1 MDDKL
6 IDVESLFT
14 LFKKKFWIII
24 VITMITTG
32 VSYLK
37 ASKMQPSYSAMLSVF
52 MGVEEE
58 GLDYSIMQEMNFY
71 GKNIQTLKDMVMT
84 EEFLADVLKKNN
96 IDKDPGQVMGSISVQ
111 SSEDSPIV
119 TMRYYGGVTSG
130 NAKTLDV
137 VAEEFIKRLQEI
149 IPNLSP
155 RIVNNAYESMS
166 VPNKV
171 RVVQVGVV
179 FGIIASI
186 GLILVIDYLDDTLKN
201 KQDLEKLLPIPV
213 LGDIPKHEKEFV
225 KEDNYVH
232 SKQNAKVN
240 IGWIV

>member
-6 IDVESLFT
+6 IDIESLFT
-14 LFKKKFWIII
+14 LFKRKFWIII
-24 VITMITTG
+24 VITIITIG
-32 VSYLK
+32 ASYLK

-71 GKNIQTLKDMVMT
+71 GRNINTLKDMVMT
-84 EEFLADVLKKNN
+84 EEFVADVLKKNN
-96 IDKDPGQVMGSISVQ
+96 IDKNPAQVMGSISVQ
-111 SSEDSPIV
+111 SSEESPIV
-119 TMRYYGGVTSG
+119 TMMYYGGATGG
-130 NAKTLDV
+130 NAKVLDV
-137 VAEEFIKRLQEI
+137 VAEAFIKRLKDI

-166 VPNKV
+166 IPNKT
-171 RVVQVGVV
+171 RVIQVGVIV
-179 FGIIASI
+179 GIIVSI

-201 KQDLEKLLPIPV
+201 KQDLERLLPIPV
-213 LGDIPKHEKEFV
+213 LGDIPKHEKEFL

-240 IGWIV
+240 IG

>member
-84 EEFLADVLKKNN
+84 EEFLADVLKK
-96 IDKDPGQVMGSISVQ
+96 
-111 SSEDSPIV
+111 
-119 TMRYYGGVTSG
+119 
-130 NAKTLDV
+130 
-137 VAEEFIKRLQEI
+137 I
-149 IPNLSP
+149 I
-155 RIVNNAYESMS
+155 
-166 VPNKV
+166 
-171 RVVQVGVV
+171 
-179 FGIIASI
+179 
-186 GLILVIDYLDDTLKN
+186 
-201 KQDLEKLLPIPV
+201 
-213 LGDIPKHEKEFV
+213 
-225 KEDNYVH
+225 
-232 SKQNAKVN
+232 
-240 IGWIV
+240 

>member
-1 MDDKL
+1 MEDKL

-32 VSYLK
+32 LSYMK
-37 ASKMQPSYSAMLSVF
+37 TFNMQPSYSCMLSVF

-71 GKNIQTLKDMVMT
+71 SRNIQTLKDMVMT
-84 EEFLADVLKKNN
+84 EEFIADVLKKNK
-96 IDKDPGQVMGSISVQ
+96 IDKDPAQVMGSISVQ
-111 SSEDSPIV
+111 SSDDSPIV
-119 TMRYYGGVTSG
+119 TMRYYGGSTSG

-137 VAEEFIKRLQEI
+137 VAGEFIKRLQDI

-171 RVVQVGVV
+171 RVVQVGLI
-179 FGIIASI
+179 FGIILSI
-186 GLILVIDYLDDTLKN
+186 GLILVIDYLDDTLKS
-201 KQDLEKLLPIPV
+201 KQDLEKLLPVPV
-213 LGDIPKHEKEFV
+213 LGDIPKHEKEFM
-225 KEDNYVH
+225 KERNYVH
-232 SKQNAKVN
+232 SKQNAEIN
-240 IGWIV
+240 IC